1 MKCKSSK
8 YRMVGLRAR
17 QATGS
22 GPGCSSGGG
31 PVEELDGDA
40 EMVDALENL
49 PPNEEVELGMDAAT
63 AVASDFGNQN
73 MVPEA
78 ASGAEK
84 AAAVAADES
93 WSPEMFHERLCVTE
107 LEQIDDVEKYYAG
120 NFHVLSEECGVLLLL
135 YTVLLTK
142 VSASEEKQAMFER
155 WVLNKVRFC
164 FQGLESVNGEV
175 SDTSEPLIHGTYGYG
190 SQALINLMLTGYAVP
205 YVWDNEQDVGGLSR
219 FQFVR
224 EGSL

>member
-8 YRMVGLRAR
+8 YRIVGLQAR

-63 AVASDFGNQN
+63 AVASDLVNQN
-73 MVPEA
+73 MAV
-78 ASGAEK
+78 ASSAEGV
-84 AAAVAADES
+84 AAAGADQS

-120 NFHVLSEECGVLLLL
+120 NFHVLAEECGVLLLL

-142 VSASEEKQAMFER
+142 VSSK
-155 WVLNKVRFC
+155 
-164 FQGLESVNGEV
+164 
-175 SDTSEPLIHGTYGYG
+175 SD
-190 SQALINLMLTGYAVP
+190 V
-205 YVWDNEQDVGGLSR
+205 
-219 FQFVR
+219 
-224 EGSL
+224 